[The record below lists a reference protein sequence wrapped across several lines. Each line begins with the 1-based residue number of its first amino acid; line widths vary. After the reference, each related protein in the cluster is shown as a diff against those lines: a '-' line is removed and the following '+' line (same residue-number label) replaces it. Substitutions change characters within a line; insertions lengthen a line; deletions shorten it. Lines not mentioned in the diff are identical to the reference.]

1 MNLFV
6 RRSAEDVFFERQ
18 YDGTFGRTDAAVRV
32 NGETAFTDD
41 AILAAVSLLAGDIA
55 GLPMRAFQTAGGLTQ
70 PLERQPAWIEAP
82 DPLDLAITDVAHRMQ
97 VALSLLIAGNAYVLC
112 EPSVF
117 DPVSLTVLDPTR
129 VRVCK
134 PGRERTFE
142 VMSRSEADGPWQPG
156 DVQQEL
162 SSAQVLHIPYLLRPG
177 RLEGLSPIAA
187 QAGNIGISI
196 AMRKW
201 VETFFGK
208 GGQVSG
214 LVSLPVGATGQDVD
228 GVQSRI
234 QSKWSSWRK
243 AGVIGV
249 LGGGATFIRTGL
261 SPQDADL
268 GALWRRQLEMAAR
281 IYGIP
286 PFMIGSQEPA
296 GVAYASSVER
306 AQHYIDHCLAR
317 YTRPIEK
324 AYSRLVPGASD
335 EVRFVFDAFLR
346 GDPKARWETYLA
358 ALNAK
363 ARTVGEVRALE
374 NLPPLG
380 EYQQNDP
387 NGFLNTPNNQSP
399 DPRFEQAGQLIRAG
413 FDPEASLAAVGL
425 PVIKHLGLPPVTV
438 QSDAAAPP
446 AGRSLPE
453 EDDDVRNLTVNV
465 NQPDV
470 AEALR
475 EMRQAAE
482 DARLANASLVE
493 RAQRAE
499 EHVARMASRVM
510 PAPIVNVEAA
520 APIVIPAPQVTVDV
534 PRADAPVVNVTTPDV
549 QLVQIVGLPPLN
561 AKVKRGP
568 DGRVSGISEG

>member
-6 RRSAEDVFFERQ
+6 RRSADDVFFERQ

-32 NGETAFTDD
+32 NGDTAFTDD

-97 VALSLLIAGNAYVLC
+97 VALSLLIAGNAFVLC

-142 VMSRSEADGPWQPG
+142 VMSRSEADGPWQAS

-177 RLEGLSPIAA
+177 RLEGLSPISA

-214 LVSLPVGATGQDVD
+214 LVTLPIGATGQDVD
-228 GVQSRI
+228 DVQKRI

-243 AGVIGV
+243 AGIIGV
-249 LGGGATFIRTGL
+249 LGGGAGYIRTGL

-324 AYSRLVPGASD
+324 AYSRLVPGDGRLAVPGSNT

-346 GDPKARWETYLA
+346 GDPKARWETYLIQ
-358 ALNAK
+358 LQAK
-363 ARTVGEVRALE
+363 GTTIGEVRALE
-374 NLPPLG
+374 NRAPMSDYSPEYLAGPDGLYQTPQNNYTEPTPPA
-380 EYQQNDP
+380 DP
-387 NGFLNTPNNQSP
+387 
-399 DPRFEQAGQLIRAG
+399 
-413 FDPEASLAAVGL
+413 
-425 PVIKHLGLPPVTV
+425 
-438 QSDAAAPP
+438 APAPLP

-453 EDDDVRNLTVNV
+453 EDDVRNLTVNV

-482 DARLANASLVE
+482 DSRMATAAFVE

-568 DGRVSGISEG
+568 DGRVSGVTEG